1 MKVVRAQRNAFLLA
15 LVYLAAAANAVTH
28 AQTGGSTPE
37 RKAPKAKVV
46 PKSGAHAGAK
56 KDTAAQSQGEKKAA
70 ASASGGT
77 VTQAPKAKVVEPAKS
92 TQAAKDSKA
101 KTPETAPVAKGGQSS
116 AKPAEKSGTKGAK
129 KTPDK
134 TAPKEK
140 KEPEAKFIASPPKPR
155 EATPDSATPS
165 APAAADQ
172 AVQPTPPKTTPDF
185 RPQIPAPSTAAGN
198 VPSQPQVTPAAGD
211 AASAAAVPRPDT
223 APMLPPLPAE
233 GTPGA
238 APTDAPSQLFAPLPD
253 PIGIP
258 MPFGGMV
265 PLPSTKRLERVPGP
279 QVFRVGKFVVKY
291 GTDIRKRN
299 PRLPTEEELAKSP
312 VELLQVGG
320 VYYHVPQPQSTDRF
334 KKAADPALPNSG
346 PKAADAGSQSPADK
360 TKSEKEKAEKA
371 KAEKAEKEKLAKE
384 KAAKPDPKAKK
395 PKVVNL
401 ADPNPKIVEF
411 RPSDSSTGRTI
422 STEGLQDVY
431 DNIVKQLNKRGLIG
445 VYVLTNLNGR
455 SPETE
460 WTPGADVEVQVFV
473 SEVKRARTIYRRVPF
488 KAGDVSLINDDD
500 APDGIAVKDKKHL
513 WIKDKSP
520 VKPGGPIIRSVLQE
534 YLTRLNRFPGRRVDA
549 AMNASGE
556 SGKVIID
563 YLIKE
568 QKPLFIYAQTSNTG
582 TESTGVWRHRLGI
595 EYKQLRNEDDIL
607 RLEYVTSDPSQYQ
620 SAYASYEFALDKPD
634 YLKARLY
641 ANYGMYSAEDIGLSL
656 ENFEGENLT
665 VGAALTW
672 TPLYIKQ
679 FPLDITGGAE
689 WLKVKVENPGFDSA
703 DASFILPFV
712 SIGTDRRT
720 DVFSLATHVEVQ
732 ASFGGPDQADLDGL
746 GRLETDGD
754 FILGK
759 ADFAFSTYLEPI
771 FYGSRWR
778 DYARRDALTFDDR
791 REYEKL
797 GGKDTLGVDLAVYFD
812 IKQKA
817 EQKWKRGIRAHELA
831 LNARG
836 QYAFSDARL
845 SPQLEYIIGGF
856 NSVRGYPE
864 AFAAGDTG
872 WFGSVEY
879 RLHFPRLL
887 APYEVLDAQKDL
899 KTLLAS
905 KPPQPKPK
913 PKAIAKGKG
922 KGEVRATEPTATPP
936 PVLLT
941 TADSQRPFNFRPPQ
955 AGMEPDWDLIFR
967 VFADAGQT
975 INNNIQPA
983 TEVDRSLLS
992 VGAGIELQL
1001 FKPLYITFRL
1011 DYGYV
1016 LADETELLLEPVFAG
1031 DNRFHISGTIAW

>member
-1 MKVVRAQRNAFLLA
+1 
-15 LVYLAAAANAVTH
+15 
-28 AQTGGSTPE
+28 
-37 RKAPKAKVV
+37 
-46 PKSGAHAGAK
+46 
-56 KDTAAQSQGEKKAA
+56 
-70 ASASGGT
+70 
-77 VTQAPKAKVVEPAKS
+77 
-92 TQAAKDSKA
+92 
-101 KTPETAPVAKGGQSS
+101 
-116 AKPAEKSGTKGAK
+116 
-129 KTPDK
+129 
-134 TAPKEK
+134 
-140 KEPEAKFIASPPKPR
+140 
-155 EATPDSATPS
+155 
-165 APAAADQ
+165 
-172 AVQPTPPKTTPDF
+172 
-185 RPQIPAPSTAAGN
+185 
-198 VPSQPQVTPAAGD
+198 VTPAAGD
-211 AASAAAVPRPDT
+211 AASAASVPKTGETP
-223 APMLPPLPAE
+223 APLPPLPAE
-233 GTPGA
+233 GVPGA
-238 APTDAPSQLFAPLPD
+238 PPVDGQPQLFAPLPD

-258 MPFGGMV
+258 MPFGGYV
-265 PLPSTKRLERVPGP
+265 PLPPTKRLERVEGP
-279 QVFRVGKFVVKY
+279 RVFRIGKFVVKY

-299 PRLPTEEELAKSP
+299 PRLPTEEELANST
-312 VELLQVGG
+312 VELLQLGG
-320 VYYHVPQPQSTDRF
+320 VYYHVPQPQSSDRY
-334 KKAADPALPNSG
+334 KRVADPALPAS
-346 PKAADAGSQSPADK
+346 AASKIAEAGTPAATDK
-360 TKSEKEKAEKA
+360 GKSEKEKADKA
-371 KAEKAEKEKLAKE
+371 KAEKESAEKAEKEKLAKE

-395 PKVVNL
+395 PKVVTL
-401 ADPNPKIVEF
+401 ADPNPKVVEF
-411 RPSDSSTGRTI
+411 RPSDTSSRTI

-455 SPETE
+455 SPETT
-460 WTPGADVEVQVFV
+460 WVAGADVEVQVFV

-488 KAGDVSLINDDD
+488 KMGDVSLINDDD
-500 APDGIAVKDKKHL
+500 APDGIPVKDKKHL

-520 VKPGGPIIRSVLQE
+520 VKPGGPILRPVLQE

-556 SGKVIID
+556 PGKVIVD

-582 TESTGVWRHRLGI
+582 TESTGIWRHRIGI

-620 SAYASYEFALDKPD
+620 SAFASYEFALDKPD

-656 ENFEGENLT
+656 QNFEGENLT
-665 VGAALTW
+665 VGAAVTW

-689 WLKVKVENPGFDSA
+689 WLKVTVENPGFDSA

-712 SIGTDRRT
+712 GIGTDRRT
-720 DVFSLATHVEVQ
+720 DVFALSTHVEVQ

-771 FYGSRWR
+771 FYGSHWR
-778 DYARRDALTFDDR
+778 DYARRDIPTFDDR
-791 REYEKL
+791 KEFEKL
-797 GGKDTLGVDLAVYFD
+797 GGKNTLGVDQSVYFD

-817 EQKWKRGIRAHELA
+817 EQKWQRGIRAHEIA
-831 LNARG
+831 VTSRG
-836 QYAFSDARL
+836 QFAFSDARL
-845 SPQLEYIIGGF
+845 APQLEYIIGGF

-872 WFGSVEY
+872 WFGSAEY

-887 APYEVLDAQKDL
+887 APYEVLDAKKDL
-899 KTLLAS
+899 KTLLS
-905 KPPQPKPK
+905 RKPPQPKPK
-913 PKAIAKGKG
+913 ASAKGKG
-922 KGEVRATEPTATPP
+922 KVRAEEPIATPP

-941 TADSQRPFNFRPPQ
+941 TADSHRPFNFRPPQ

-975 INNNIQPA
+975 INNNLQPA

-992 VGAGIELQL
+992 VGAGLELQL
-1001 FKPLYITFRL
+1001 FKPLYITFRV

-1016 LADETELLLEPVFAG
+1016 LADETELLLDPVFAG
-1031 DNRFHISGTIAW
+1031 DNRLHISGTIAW